1 MATMEQLK
9 TFFSGEAIGKVL
21 DIGTGSGD
29 FIRLIQPVFGENT
42 RITGIDPSD
51 EALTEAHR
59 LNTSPNIE
67 FLKMEGEKL
76 GFADGSFDVVCLS
89 NAMHHLADPAR
100 TFSEMKRVVKSGG
113 YLLIAEIVS
122 DKLNEAQENQKMFH
136 HFKSFVDQKFG
147 ITHRETWTESEV
159 IDILASNEI
168 YPDLTFPYNRMQKP
182 VTDREQLNGWIQKFE
197 NHLNQLKGFPEYNEK
212 AQLFESFKE
221 RLSVHGFQ
229 VARQVV
235 VVGEIM

>member
-1 MATMEQLK
+1 MEQLK
-9 TFFSGEAIGKVL
+9 TFFSGKPIGKVL

-29 FIRLIQPVFGENT
+29 FIRLIQPVFRENT
-42 RITGIDPSD
+42 QITGIDPSE
-51 EALTEAHR
+51 EALAEARH
-59 LNTSPNIE
+59 LNNSANVE

-76 GFADGSFDVVCLS
+76 GFSDDSFDVVCLS
-89 NAMHHLADPAR
+89 NAMHHLADPTK
-100 TFSEMKRVVKSGG
+100 TFSEMKRVAKPGG
-113 YLLIAEIVS
+113 YILIAEIVS
-122 DKLNEAQENQKMFH
+122 DGLNEAQENQKMFH

-159 IDILASNEI
+159 IDILAANEI
-168 YPDLTFPYNRMQKP
+168 YPELTFPYNRMQKP
-182 VTDREQLNGWIQKFE
+182 VTDREQLDGWIQKFE
-197 NHLNQLKGFPEYNEK
+197 NHLDQLKVFPEYNEK

-235 VVGEIM
+235 VVGKIM